1 MRHFQIGLVSL
12 GCVLRMHLL
21 VSGRIFCHE
30 DAYASGN
37 QNLGLESSMSMHH
50 TEMNSQLLRRF
61 KENAGIDELPTEDLQ
76 KQLTMTARHQHEVAE
91 KQLQHERAEKQNLA
105 GHVQFG
111 MCVPSN

>member
-1 MRHFQIGLVSL
+1 MAIGLRRQSSTRHANRWSSSRAGKL
-12 GCVLRMHLL
+12 HD
-21 VSGRIFCHE
+21 E

-50 TEMNSQLLRRF
+50 TEMNSQLLRHF

-76 KQLTMTARHQHEVAE
+76 KQLTMIARHQHEVAE
-91 KQLQHERAEKQNLA
+91 KQLQHERAEKENLA

>member
-1 MRHFQIGLVSL
+1 MTNGHRITNARHAKRWSYSRAGKL
-12 GCVLRMHLL
+12 HD
-21 VSGRIFCHE
+21 E

-61 KENAGIDELPTEDLQ
+61 KENSGIDELPTEDLQ

-91 KQLQHERAEKQNLA
+91 KQLQHERAEKQHLV